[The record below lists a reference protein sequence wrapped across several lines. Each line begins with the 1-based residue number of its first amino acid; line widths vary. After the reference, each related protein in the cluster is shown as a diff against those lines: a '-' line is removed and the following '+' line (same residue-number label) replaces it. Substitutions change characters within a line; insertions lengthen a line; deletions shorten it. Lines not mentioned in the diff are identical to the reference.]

1 MKLQNFLKTL
11 GPGILFASAA
21 IGVSHLVQS
30 TRAGATYGF
39 LLVGAVLFAN
49 VIKFPFF
56 EFGSRYAVSTGTSLL
71 AGYRRVGRWAVYVY
85 LFITLGSMFA
95 VTAAV
100 SFVCAGILNNLLGLS
115 ISMANM
121 TGLLFLAVVA
131 LLLIG
136 RFNALDGLMKV
147 VSIFLLLS
155 TVAVFVLT
163 MIHGPVVDHRAIEAP
178 GFWEHSTLAFTIAL
192 MGWMP
197 TAVDLSVW
205 NSLWTL
211 ARIRQT
217 GYQPSVREVLI
228 EFRIGYLISAVLA
241 LCFLALGAY
250 MMYGTGTEFSESAV
264 AFADQIVSLYTFS
277 LGEEFRW
284 VIALSA
290 FTVMLSTTVT
300 VFDGYART
308 LREISLQ
315 LREKPL
321 PRQFDPVFLLV
332 LAGGSYLI
340 IFAFVTSLKSLV
352 DFATTLSFVFAPV
365 IAYLNLRAMTGEE
378 VTGDGRLSP
387 GWRIYGWVGVVL
399 LSLFSASVLIW
410 MWT

>member
-39 LLVGAVLFAN
+39 LLVGAVLLAN

-71 AGYRRVGRWAVYVY
+71 AGYRKVGRWAVYVY

-121 TGLLFLAVVA
+121 TGLLFLAVVV

-163 MIHGPVVDHRAIEAP
+163 MIHGPVVDHRAVEAP

-217 GYQPSVREVLI
+217 GYRPSVREVLI

-250 MMYGTGTEFSESAV
+250 MMYGTGTEFSGSAV
-264 AFADQIVSLYTFS
+264 EFADQIVSLYTFS

-378 VTGDGRLSP
+378 VTGDGRLSR

-399 LSLFSASVLIW
+399 LSLFSASFLIW

>member
-1 MKLQNFLKTL
+1 
-11 GPGILFASAA
+11 
-21 IGVSHLVQS
+21 
-30 TRAGATYGF
+30 
-39 LLVGAVLFAN
+39 
-49 VIKFPFF
+49 
-56 EFGSRYAVSTGTSLL
+56 
-71 AGYRRVGRWAVYVY
+71 
-85 LFITLGSMFA
+85 MFA